1 MSNNRPK
8 IAIVNVFFPPQAI
21 GGATRVV
28 ADQVQLLTERYSE
41 NFDLVVFTSDAH
53 NHKPYM
59 LRPYVHNG
67 VRVYSTSIL
76 WRVNMDWHET
86 DPKIGEI
93 FDKFLEFEKPDLIH
107 FHCIQRLGG
116 GIVEAARS
124 RGIPYYVTAHDAW
137 WISDYQFLTDTK
149 GNVYSDGHPDPFSK
163 YQLPEGITWE
173 ESLQRRNY
181 LKALLA
187 DAEEVLCVSETYTK
201 LYQGNGISNCLTN
214 RNGISDF
221 VNWKAKDTAYSKRV
235 VCGHIGGMA
244 THKGFFLFRDAV
256 MRSRSNNIE
265 ALVVDHSQ
273 PENFFEKT
281 LWGDVPVTVIGR
293 VAQQRIIDVYGRI
306 DVLFAPSLWPE
317 SFGLVTREA
326 VACGCWVVASNVGAI
341 GEEITEENGFV
352 VDPTADAIS
361 STLDIIDQNPGKY
374 KQRSTSGNIRY
385 SSQQINQLA
394 ELFNHKLT
402 KQK

>member
-1 MSNNRPK
+1 MINNRPK

-28 ADQVQLLTERYSE
+28 ADQVQLLTEQYSE

-53 NHKPYM
+53 NHRPYT
-59 LRPYVHNG
+59 LRPYIHNG

-86 DPKIGEI
+86 DPEIEEI
-93 FDKFLEFEKPDLIH
+93 FNQFLAFEKPDLIH

-116 GIVEAARS
+116 GIVEAARNQ
-124 RGIPYYVTAHDAW
+124 GIPYYVTAHDAW
-137 WISDYQFLTDTK
+137 WISDYQFLTDAK
-149 GNVYSDGHPDPFSK
+149 GNVYSEGHPDPFSK
-163 YQLPEGITWE
+163 YQLPEGVTWE
-173 ESLQRRNY
+173 KSLQRRNY
-181 LKALLA
+181 LKSLLT
-187 DAEEVLCVSETYTK
+187 DAEDVLCVSETYTK
-201 LYQGNGISNCLTN
+201 LYQSNGISNCLTN

-221 VNWKAKDTAYSKRV
+221 VGWKAKDTSYSKRV

-256 MRSRSNNIE
+256 MRSGSNNIE

-273 PENFFEKT
+273 PENFSEKT
-281 LWGDVPVTVIGR
+281 LWGDVPVTIIGR
-293 VAQQRIIDVYGRI
+293 VAQERIVDIYGRI

-326 VACGCWVVASNVGAI
+326 VACGCWVVASNIGAI
-341 GEEITEENGFV
+341 GEEITDENGFV
-352 VDPTADAIS
+352 VDPTTDAIS
-361 STLDIIDQNPGKY
+361 STLETIDQNPGKY
-374 KQRSTSGNIRY
+374 KQRSASGNIRY
-385 SSQQINQLA
+385 SSQQISQLA
-394 ELFNHKLT
+394 GLFNHKLMS
-402 KQK
+402 QK